1 MVSTLSRQVAAIWI
15 PSHVEPIEP
24 HLMAC
29 LNHTRRCRY
38 ELLGIIT
45 TAPWPE
51 VRQMMLDGKID
62 VVVVAELEHLPPDR
76 TPRIEVAGRPAHSSL
91 PSVPRGPVPPRRR
104 RPRQA

>member
-76 TPRIEVAGRPAHSSL
+76 TPRIEVASRAAHQPPA
-91 PSVPRGPVPPRRR
+91 PFPRGPVPPRRR
-104 RPRQA
+104 RPRQG